1 MIYLYSKYEHYLKFL
16 NENKSDR
23 IYKGVKLVTID
34 NKYSSLFNIKI
45 NEEIFEKPIECEYDV
60 SDIGNNRIKIRFK
73 SKKEVDYRI
82 DISKITEGGQLINHI
97 GFTID
102 NPKFDEFPTNQQE
115 QDEFDMDYEALTDKN
130 EVYDVLGRIRY
141 ILLHLIKNKIINN
154 HFCVGGTVFLKKN
167 KLYEFFLK
175 FLVGGDGFEKK
186 QTEVYPKVGWGLYFT
201 I

>member
-16 NENKSDR
+16 SENKSDR
-23 IYKGVKLVTID
+23 IHKGVKLITID
-34 NKYSSLFNIKI
+34 NKYSSLCNIKI
-45 NEEIFEKPIECEYDV
+45 NEEIFENPIECEYDI
-60 SDIGNNRIKIRFK
+60 SDIGNDRIKVRFK
-73 SKKEVDYRI
+73 SKREVDYRI
-82 DISKITEGGQLINHI
+82 DISKIAEDGQLINHI

-102 NPKFDEFPTNQQE
+102 NFKFDKLPTNQME
-115 QDEFDMDYEALTDKN
+115 QDEFDMEYEALTDKN

-141 ILLHLIKNKIINN
+141 ILLHMIKNKIINN

-175 FLVGGDGFEKK
+175 VIVGDDGFKKK
-186 QTEVYPKVGWGLYFT
+186 QTDVYPKIGWGLYFT